1 MKEIIINDMP
11 VQVKEYGGQRVVTLK
26 DIDKVHGRPDG
37 TARKR
42 FNENKKRFIEGEDYF
57 TLNQPSEIRTLG
69 ITRPQG
75 GVPKNVT
82 LITESGYL
90 MLVKSFH
97 DDLAWNVQRQ
107 LVNSYFRCKT
117 QTAEP
122 DFSGLSPQLQ
132 FMIQMEKRQNQ
143 LEARQDSLEERFEN
157 GERQAYQNGFQKAR
171 TLTSLEQNYF
181 KRLVRV
187 KAELLFFK
195 QERSEKWLSLRQVQT
210 EMYHAINRVFHVK
223 AVSEIKYSDFDEA
236 VELIKTYELYELK

>member
-26 DIDKVHGRPDG
+26 DIDTVHGRPDG

-42 FNENKKRFIEGEDYF
+42 FNENKKRFIEEEDYF
-57 TLNQPSEIRTLG
+57 KITPSEFRTAIG
-69 ITRPQG
+69 EMDSRQQ
-75 GVPKNVT
+75 NDVT

-107 LVNSYFRCKT
+107 LVNSYFRCKV

-143 LEARQDSLEERFEN
+143 LETRQAQLEERFEN
-157 GERQAYQNGFQKAR
+157 GERNAYLNGFQKAR

-195 QERSEKWLSLRQVQT
+195 QECSEKWLSLRQVQT

-223 AVSEIKYSDFDEA
+223 AVSEIKHSDLDEA

>member
-11 VQVKEYGGQRVVTLK
+11 IQVKEYGGQRVVTLK
-26 DIDKVHGRPDG
+26 DIDTVHGRPDG
-37 TARKR
+37 TASRNFRK
-42 FNENKKRFIEGEDYF
+42 NKDRFIAGEDYF
-57 TLNQPSEIRTLG
+57 MVNQPDEIRRLG
-69 ITRPQG
+69 VTRPQG
-75 GVPKNVT
+75 GIPEKVI

-90 MLVKSFH
+90 MLVKSFT

-107 LVNSYFRCKT
+107 LVNSYFRCKA
-117 QTAEP
+117 QTTEP

-187 KAELLFFK
+187 KADILYKEQSGIVVNSK
-195 QERSEKWLSLRQVQT
+195 RQVQS
-210 EMYHAINRVFHVK
+210 ELYHALYETFGVK
-223 AVSEIKYSDFDEA
+223 AVAEIKYSDLDEA

>member
-26 DIDKVHGRPDG
+26 DIDTVHGRPDG

-57 TLNQPSEIRTLG
+57 KVCASEIRTHK
-69 ITRPQG
+69 IMEISARTHED
-75 GVPKNVT
+75 VT

-90 MLVKSFH
+90 MLVKSFT

-107 LVNSYFRCKT
+107 LVNSYFRCKA

-143 LEARQDSLEERFEN
+143 LEARQDKLEERFEN
-157 GERQAYQNGFQKAR
+157 GERNAYLNGLQNAR

-187 KAELLFFK
+187 KADILYREQSGIVVNSK
-195 QERSEKWLSLRQVQT
+195 RQVQS
-210 EMYHAINRVFHVK
+210 ELYHALYETFGVK
-223 AVSEIKYSDFDEA
+223 AVAEIKHSDLDEA

>member
-26 DIDKVHGRPDG
+26 DIDTVHGRPDG

-57 TLNQPSEIRTLG
+57 KITPSEFRTAIG
-69 ITRPQG
+69 EMDSRQQ
-75 GVPKNVT
+75 NDVT

-107 LVNSYFRCKT
+107 LVNSYFRCKA

-187 KAELLFFK
+187 KADILYKEQSGIVVNSK
-195 QERSEKWLSLRQVQT
+195 RQVQS
-210 EMYHAINRVFHVK
+210 ELYHALYETFGVK
-223 AVSEIKYSDFDEA
+223 AVAEIKYSDLDEA

>member
-11 VQVKEYGGQRVVTLK
+11 IQVKEYGGQRVVTLK
-26 DIDKVHGRPDG
+26 DIDTVHGRPDG

-57 TLNQPSEIRTLG
+57 KITPSEFRTAIG
-69 ITRPQG
+69 EMDSRQQ
-75 GVPKNVT
+75 NDVT

-107 LVNSYFRCKT
+107 LVNSYFRM
-117 QTAEP
+117 QNAEP

-143 LEARQDSLEERFEN
+143 LETRQAQLEERFEN
-157 GERQAYQNGFQKAR
+157 GERNAYLNGFQKAR

-187 KAELLFFK
+187 KADILYKEQSGIVVNSK
-195 QERSEKWLSLRQVQT
+195 RQVQS
-210 EMYHAINRVFHVK
+210 ELYHALYETFGVK
-223 AVSEIKYSDFDEA
+223 AVAEIKYSDLDEA

>member
-37 TARKR
+37 TAKRNFKDNRKR
-42 FNENKKRFIEGEDYF
+42 FVEGEDF
-57 TLNQPSEIRTLG
+57 FKVCADEIRTSK
-69 ITRPQG
+69 ICEISSKAHSD
-75 GVPKNVT
+75 VI

-107 LVNSYFRCKT
+107 LVNSYFRCKA
-117 QTAEP
+117 QTTEP

>member
-26 DIDKVHGRPDG
+26 DIDTVHGRPDG

-42 FNENKKRFIEGEDYF
+42 FNENKKRFIEGEDF
-57 TLNQPSEIRTLG
+57 FKAKLDEVRPFFGQTLPNGFNPNAYIVL
-69 ITRPQG
+69 
-75 GVPKNVT
+75 
-82 LITESGYL
+82 LTESGYL

-107 LVNSYFRCKT
+107 LVNSYFRCKV

-143 LEARQDSLEERFEN
+143 LETRQAQLEERFEN

-171 TLTSLEQNYF
+171 TLNSLEQNYF

-187 KAELLFFK
+187 KADILYKEQSGIVVNSK
-195 QERSEKWLSLRQVQT
+195 RQVQS
-210 EMYHAINRVFHVK
+210 ELYHALYETFGVK
-223 AVSEIKYSDFDEA
+223 AVAEIKYSDLDEA

>member
-1 MKEIIINDMP
+1 MNAIIINNTP

-57 TLNQPSEIRTLG
+57 KITPSEFRTAIG
-69 ITRPQG
+69 EMDSRQQNEITL
-75 GVPKNVT
+75 V
-82 LITESGYL
+82 TESGYL

-107 LVNSYFRCKT
+107 LVNSYFRCKA
-117 QTAEP
+117 QNAEP
-122 DFSGLSPQLQ
+122 DFSSLSPQLQ

-143 LEARQDSLEERFEN
+143 LEARQNQLEERFEN
-157 GERQAYQNGFQKAR
+157 GEREAYQTGLQNAR

-181 KRLVRV
+181 KRIVRV
-187 KAELLFFK
+187 KADILYREQSGIVVNSK
-195 QERSEKWLSLRQVQT
+195 RQVQS
-210 EMYHAINRVFHVK
+210 ELYHALNRTFEVK
-223 AVSEIKYSDFDEA
+223 SVSEIKRSTLNEA
-236 VELIKTYELYELK
+236 VEFVKSCEFSDIL

>member
-26 DIDKVHGRPDG
+26 DIDMVHGRPEG
-37 TARKR
+37 TAKRNFKDNRKR
-42 FNENKKRFIEGEDYF
+42 FVEGEDF
-57 TLNQPSEIRTLG
+57 FKVCADEIRTSK
-69 ITRPQG
+69 ICEISSKAHSD
-75 GVPKNVT
+75 VI

-107 LVNSYFRCKT
+107 LVNSYFRCKA
-117 QTAEP
+117 QTTEP

-157 GERQAYQNGFQKAR
+157 GERKAYQNGFQKAR

-187 KAELLFFK
+187 KADILYKEQSGIVVNSK
-195 QERSEKWLSLRQVQT
+195 RQVQS
-210 EMYHAINRVFHVK
+210 ELYHALYETFGVK
-223 AVSEIKYSDFDEA
+223 AVAEIKYSDLDEA

>member
-26 DIDKVHGRPDG
+26 DIDMVHGRPEG
-37 TARKR
+37 TAKRNFKDNRKR
-42 FNENKKRFIEGEDYF
+42 FVEGEDF
-57 TLNQPSEIRTLG
+57 FKVCADEIRTSK
-69 ITRPQG
+69 ICEISSKAHSD
-75 GVPKNVT
+75 VI

-107 LVNSYFRCKT
+107 LVNSYFRCKA

-187 KAELLFFK
+187 KADILYKEQSGIVVNSK
-195 QERSEKWLSLRQVQT
+195 RQVQS
-210 EMYHAINRVFHVK
+210 ELYHALYETFGVK
-223 AVSEIKYSDFDEA
+223 AVAEIKYSDLDEA

>member
-26 DIDKVHGRPDG
+26 DIDTVHGRPDG

-57 TLNQPSEIRTLG
+57 KVCASEIRTHK
-69 ITRPQG
+69 IMEISARTHED
-75 GVPKNVT
+75 VT

-90 MLVKSFH
+90 MLVKSFT

-107 LVNSYFRCKT
+107 LVNSYFRCKA
-117 QTAEP
+117 QTTEP

-187 KAELLFFK
+187 KADILYKEQSGIVVNSK
-195 QERSEKWLSLRQVQT
+195 RQVQS
-210 EMYHAINRVFHVK
+210 ELYHALYETFGVK
-223 AVSEIKYSDFDEA
+223 AVAEIKYSDLDEA

>member
-26 DIDKVHGRPDG
+26 DIDTVHGRPDG

-57 TLNQPSEIRTLG
+57 KVCASEIRTHK
-69 ITRPQG
+69 IMEISARTHED
-75 GVPKNVT
+75 VT

-90 MLVKSFH
+90 MLVKSFT

-107 LVNSYFRCKT
+107 LVNSYFRCKA
-117 QTAEP
+117 QTTEP

-210 EMYHAINRVFHVK
+210 EMYHALNRVFHVK

>member
-26 DIDKVHGRPDG
+26 DIDTVHGRPDG

-57 TLNQPSEIRTLG
+57 KITPSEFRTAIG
-69 ITRPQG
+69 EMDSRQQ
-75 GVPKNVT
+75 NDVT

-97 DDLAWNVQRQ
+97 DDLAWSVQRQ
-107 LVNSYFRCKT
+107 LVNSYFRCKA
-117 QTAEP
+117 QTTEP

-143 LEARQDSLEERFEN
+143 LETRQAQLEERFEN
-157 GERQAYQNGFQKAR
+157 GERNAYLNGLQNAR

>member
-1 MKEIIINDMP
+1 MKEIIINNMP
-11 VQVKEYGGQRVVTLK
+11 VLVKEYGGQRVVTLK
-26 DIDKVHGRPDG
+26 DIDTVHGRPDG

-57 TLNQPSEIRTLG
+57 KVCASEIRTHK
-69 ITRPQG
+69 IMEISARTHED
-75 GVPKNVT
+75 VT

-90 MLVKSFH
+90 MLVKSFT

-117 QTAEP
+117 QNAEP

-187 KAELLFFK
+187 KADILYKEQSGIVVNSK
-195 QERSEKWLSLRQVQT
+195 RQVQS
-210 EMYHAINRVFHVK
+210 ELYHALYETFGVK
-223 AVSEIKYSDFDEA
+223 AVAEIKYSDLDEA

>member
-26 DIDKVHGRPDG
+26 DIDTVHGRPDG

-57 TLNQPSEIRTLG
+57 KITPSEFRTAIG
-69 ITRPQG
+69 EMDSRQQ
-75 GVPKNVT
+75 NEVT

-97 DDLAWNVQRQ
+97 DDLAWSVQRQ
-107 LVNSYFRCKT
+107 LVNSYFRCKA
-117 QTAEP
+117 QTTEP

-187 KAELLFFK
+187 KADILYREQSGIIVNSK
-195 QERSEKWLSLRQVQT
+195 RQVQS
-210 EMYHAINRVFHVK
+210 ELYHALYETFGVK
-223 AVSEIKYSDFDEA
+223 AVSEIKRSDLDEA

>member
-1 MKEIIINDMP
+1 MKEIIINNMP

-26 DIDKVHGRPDG
+26 DIDMVHGRPEG
-37 TARKR
+37 TAKRNFKDNRKR
-42 FNENKKRFIEGEDYF
+42 FVEGEDF
-57 TLNQPSEIRTLG
+57 FKVCADEIRTSK
-69 ITRPQG
+69 ICEISSKAHSD
-75 GVPKNVT
+75 VI

-97 DDLAWNVQRQ
+97 DDLAWSVQRQ
-107 LVNSYFRCKT
+107 LVNSYFRCKA
-117 QTAEP
+117 QTTEP

-157 GERQAYQNGFQKAR
+157 GERKAYQNGFQKAR

-187 KAELLFFK
+187 KADILYREQSGIIVNSK
-195 QERSEKWLSLRQVQT
+195 RQVQS
-210 EMYHAINRVFHVK
+210 ELYHALYETFGVK
-223 AVSEIKYSDFDEA
+223 AVAEIKHSDLDEA

>member
-26 DIDKVHGRPDG
+26 DIDMVHGRPEG
-37 TARKR
+37 TAKRNFKDNRKR
-42 FNENKKRFIEGEDYF
+42 FVEGEDF
-57 TLNQPSEIRTLG
+57 FKVCADEIRTSK
-69 ITRPQG
+69 ICEISSKAHSD
-75 GVPKNVT
+75 VI

-97 DDLAWNVQRQ
+97 DDLAWSVQRQ
-107 LVNSYFRCKT
+107 LVNSYFRCKA
-117 QTAEP
+117 QTTEP

-157 GERQAYQNGFQKAR
+157 GERKAYQNGFQKAR

-187 KAELLFFK
+187 KADILYREQSGIIVNSK
-195 QERSEKWLSLRQVQT
+195 RQVQS
-210 EMYHAINRVFHVK
+210 ELYHALYETFGVK
-223 AVSEIKYSDFDEA
+223 AVAEIKHSDLDEA